1 MSFAVK
7 YLSVIGAT
15 GAGKG
20 QPADETRNR
29 NRRRKSM
36 SGHSVQVTMCWL
48 CMWKTWNLL
57 AQTAWE
63 PDDNDTSAV

>member
-7 YLSVIGAT
+7 YLSVMEAT

-20 QPADETRNR
+20 QSADETRNR

-36 SGHSVQVTMCWL
+36 SGHSVQATMGCFF
-48 CMWKTWNLL
+48 MWKTWNLL
-57 AQTAWE
+57 AQTA
-63 PDDNDTSAV
+63 